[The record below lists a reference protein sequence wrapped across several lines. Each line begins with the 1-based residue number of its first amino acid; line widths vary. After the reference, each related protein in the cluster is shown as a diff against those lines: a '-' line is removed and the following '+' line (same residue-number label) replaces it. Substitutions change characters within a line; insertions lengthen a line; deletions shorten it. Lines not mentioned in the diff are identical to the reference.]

1 MINKT
6 DWRVFNIIFQLQKK
20 ENQDLEN
27 EHLLE
32 KYQENNVDIAES
44 ITNILKFVGNLRKII
59 ESSKVQDRRS
69 IFGILLSNS
78 VILDKKC
85 LFSLAKPF
93 CEICRNQEKVIG
105 WSVRI
110 VIPTHYVRGP
120 LSLRCR
126 SVTNQTT
133 SLWWSN
139 AENTPKPKIK
149 PAKAG

>member
-59 ESSKVQDRRS
+59 ESSKVQV
-69 IFGILLSNS
+69 LSS
-78 VILDKKC
+78 PDL
-85 LFSLAKPF
+85 
-93 CEICRNQEKVIG
+93 QE
-105 WSVRI
+105 
-110 VIPTHYVRGP
+110 
-120 LSLRCR
+120 
-126 SVTNQTT
+126 
-133 SLWWSN
+133 
-139 AENTPKPKIK
+139 
-149 PAKAG
+149 

>member
-59 ESSKVQDRRS
+59 ESSKVQDRRC

-78 VILDKKC
+78 VISDKKC

-93 CEICRNQEKVIG
+93 CEICRNQEKSHWLERTEYSQVFEQPRKPELFVI
-105 WSVRI
+105 
-110 VIPTHYVRGP
+110 
-120 LSLRCR
+120 LSCK
-126 SVTNQTT
+126 SGYKFTT
-133 SLWWSN
+133 TLFS
-139 AENTPKPKIK
+139 
-149 PAKAG
+149 

>member
-85 LFSLAKPF
+85 LFSLARPF
-93 CEICRNQEKVIG
+93 CEICRNQEKSHWLERTDCNSQHFVLG
-105 WSVRI
+105 
-110 VIPTHYVRGP
+110 PFHYANA
-120 LSLRCR
+120 SLRTKQLRC
-126 SVTNQTT
+126 SGLIPKTHQNQH
-133 SLWWSN
+133 
-139 AENTPKPKIK
+139 
-149 PAKAG
+149 

>member
-85 LFSLAKPF
+85 LFFLAKPF

-110 VIPTHYVRGP
+110 RTIIKRTKISCPTIR
-120 LSLRCR
+120 RR
-126 SVTNQTT
+126 SKDMPIISCFNIF
-133 SLWWSN
+133 SI
-139 AENTPKPKIK
+139 IK
-149 PAKAG
+149 